1 MSIKNFTVG
10 EENPASAR
18 GIIRTLLDGEQKL
31 IQCSPYPLMSPL
43 SAHLISHRS
52 GGKEITLTQLLS
64 GYLSVVVLVDSGEP
78 YQVSLKVIT

>member
-1 MSIKNFTVG
+1 
-10 EENPASAR
+10 
-18 GIIRTLLDGEQKL
+18 
-31 IQCSPYPLMSPL
+31 MSPL